1 MPALLGP
8 LVGFTLGVALA
19 WLSRGEADRDDD
31 LGTRARARVVTLFG
45 ALVFAPACAY
55 FLIFASDWARFY
67 LVDSRAVPSALDL
80 LLVVLDAAIVPVGF
94 LAARRQGRRH
104 AYRALGALGGV
115 PSVAALALVLIFF
128 PKLRIEG
135 TFHQVRS
142 DFGTEPVAGGRLGY
156 AILWMN
162 AMLVAGFWL
171 TLRALAR
178 RPPPPPPREPADMG
192 APETRPHLLGRR
204 GRR

>member
-8 LVGFTLGVALA
+8 LVGFSLGVMLA
-19 WLSRGEADRDDD
+19 WIARDEADRDDD
-31 LGTRARARVVTLFG
+31 HGARSRALIVALFG
-45 ALVFAPACAY
+45 ALVFAPVCAY
-55 FLIFASDWARFY
+55 FLIFAGDWARFY
-67 LVDSRAVPSALDL
+67 LVDSRSFPSALDL
-80 LLVVLDAAIVPVGF
+80 VLVVIDAAVVPFGF
-94 LAARRQGRRH
+94 VIARTWGRRR

-115 PSVAALALVLIFF
+115 PAVAALILVLIFF

-142 DFGTEPVAGGRLGY
+142 DFGTQPAAGGPLGY

-162 AMLVAGFWL
+162 AMLIAGFAL
-171 TLRALAR
+171 TVRALTGR
-178 RPPPPPPREPADMG
+178 PTPPPVEPAPRDVEG
-192 APETRPHLLGRR
+192 GRPKLLGRR